1 MRTLV
6 VSSFLL
12 TSLISLS
19 AQDTDKKVWSLS
31 EMIEYA
37 TLNNISVKQAEL
49 NEQTAAIN
57 LKQSKA
63 ALFPSLNASTSQ
75 SLNKGTSADPITYE
89 YVSSTIHSTSVGLN
103 AQVNLYNGSK
113 TNNTIKQSG
122 LLAEQSEFLAQETK
136 NSITLS
142 LTEAYLQALY
152 YKEGIDIGENN
163 LKASAEQLKRSEALY
178 NAGSASAK
186 DLSDMKSQHADA
198 QYTLVAAKN
207 SFAKQVLAIKQLLEF
222 QPDEDFELD
231 IPEIKNNITITIPD
245 KIEVYKNALTAM
257 PEIKSGELQRE
268 IETLDLK
275 IAKAGYQPILSLNAG
290 LTTGYTNTQQ
300 FSFEDQF
307 QNNFYQRLGLT
318 LSIPIFNNY
327 KTKASVQQ
335 AQIAIRSSELSLL
348 AEKKEI
354 YQKIET
360 AHQSLVAA
368 LSEMEAIEVQM
379 EAAQT
384 SYELSKQQYDLGLV
398 NTVDMLI
405 SQNNYL
411 TAQQRFIQ
419 SKYTTILYDQLLK
432 FYQGK
437 VITI

>member
-1 MRTLV
+1 
-6 VSSFLL
+6 
-12 TSLISLS
+12 
-19 AQDTDKKVWSLS
+19 
-31 EMIEYA
+31 MIEYA

-49 NEQTAAIN
+49 NEQTAEIN

-63 ALFPSLNASTSQ
+63 ALFPSLSASASQ
-75 SLNKGTSADPITYE
+75 SINKGTSADPITYE

-103 AQVNLYNGSK
+103 AQINLYNGNK
-113 TNNTIKQSG
+113 ANNTIKQSD
-122 LLAEQSEFLAQETK
+122 LLVEQSEFLAQEAK

-142 LTEAYLQALY
+142 ITQAYLQALY
-152 YKEGIDIGENN
+152 YREGVAIGQNN
-163 LKASAEQLKRSEALY
+163 LKASAEQVKRTEALY
-178 NAGSASAK
+178 QAGSASAK
-186 DLSDMKSQHADA
+186 DLADMKSQQADA
-198 QYTLVAAKN
+198 QYTLVTTKN
-207 SFAKQVLAIKQLLEF
+207 SFDKQVLTIKQLLEF
-222 QPDEDFELD
+222 QPDEDFELE
-231 IPEIKNNITITIPD
+231 IPEIKNDITITIPD
-245 KIEVYKNALTAM
+245 KIEAYKNALTAM
-257 PEIKSGELQRE
+257 PEIKSGELQRK

-275 IAKAGYQPILSLNAG
+275 IAKAGYQPNLSLNGG

-318 LSIPIFNNY
+318 LSIPIFDNY
-327 KTKASVQQ
+327 KTKSSVQQ
-335 AQIAIRSSELSLL
+335 AQIAIRSSELNLL
-348 AEKKEI
+348 AEKKEL

-360 AHQSLVAA
+360 AHQNLIAA
-368 LSEMEAIEVQM
+368 LSEMEAVKLQV

-419 SKYTTILYDQLLK
+419 TKYTTILYDQLLQ